1 MADAPRLT
9 RSKKQE
15 KKLTTD
21 AELEAFFGTKIK
33 K

>member
-9 RSKKQE
+9 RSRKQE